1 LPIQYNDKTRQAF
14 LRAGSARVVLTVRQG
29 WELAWTYF
37 VNTGSITLPSPLPP
51 HPYMTI
57 AKQIAAYDSTNYPGI
72 PPANPDGGGLIDDD
86 TPQSGTTCKIDRS
99 PSAASPLTTP
109 VVIPVDDATGFA
121 VGATAILDTWD
132 SQFNPHSNI
141 GPGGPGIGA
150 QETQTITAV
159 DTTSTQQTITVQGL
173 QYSHFGRF
181 PVVQSGA
188 KGVLIGEWFEYT
200 PMKHSGATP
209 RNIACIASSPI
220 IASFTNTYKVI
231 YSFTAYP
238 IWTNLYRLWPHVF
251 APSSSGGVAS
261 PRKAAIA
268 SNDEM
273 TASKA
278 SAVSSA
284 AFRNSD
290 WAPGNCA
297 AGSNESGRPIPI
309 ISTIPP

>member
-1 LPIQYNDKTRQAF
+1 MSGQEQDISFINQAIEWDNLTFFTYSYFWDYPLCWDFVRQIQHNDKTRQAF

-99 PSAASPLTTP
+99 PSAASPLTTT
-109 VVIPVDDATGFA
+109 VVIPVNDATGFV

-132 SQFNPHSNI
+132 LQINPHSNI

-159 DTTSTQQTITVQGL
+159 DTTSTQQTISVQGL
-173 QYSHFGRF
+173 QYSHFGPF

-200 PMKHSGATP
+200 PTSGTD
-209 RNIACIASSPI
+209 I
-220 IASFTNTYKVI
+220 
-231 YSFTAYP
+231 
-238 IWTNLYRLWPHVF
+238 
-251 APSSSGGVAS
+251 GVTLNPTGPMA
-261 PRKAAIA
+261 
-268 SNDEM
+268 
-273 TASKA
+273 
-278 SAVSSA
+278 
-284 AFRNSD
+284 
-290 WAPGNCA
+290 
-297 AGSNESGRPIPI
+297 
-309 ISTIPP
+309 